1 MTNIKADNDKSAY
14 DFNFTDLDGSALKL
28 SEYKNKIIVIVNVA
42 SQAGTFSV
50 PYGASYAASKHGI
63 VGFTKAI
70 RNEFRTKG
78 DISVGVILPGY
89 ITRTGMYDD
98 MIKSSDTIENLDEY
112 IYYNQ
117 LLVGTSE
124 PEDSANAVIHAITTD
139 SPHIHVNGL
148 NGNIMFNINRFYVTL
163 AELFPRF

>member
-1 MTNIKADNDKSAY
+1 MEQQINVNLLALMKITQ
-14 DFNFTDLDGSALKL
+14 DFLPRILRQKKGH
-28 SEYKNKIIVIVNVA
+28 IVNVA

-50 PYGASYAASKHGI
+50 PYGASYAASKHGV

-112 IYYNQ
+112 KFIVVKNPMNYKNSFSHIKNIFVLDTLGPTPPTCKNLKFKKIKKYY
-117 LLVGTSE
+117 
-124 PEDSANAVIHAITTD
+124 PKYEDLKFIDVLTKHHN
-139 SPHIHVNGL
+139 
-148 NGNIMFNINRFYVTL
+148 
-163 AELFPRF
+163 